1 MTTNQTK
8 REPQAI
14 ARTRIKR
21 KKPQVNVLFERGE
34 GAKQRLPSRRQMTF
48 WIQAATERPLELC
61 VRFVSPE
68 EGRELN
74 KMYRGKDYATNVLTF
89 DYEHEP
95 VAVADIVVCLEVVQH
110 EAKEQFKRFAAHLAH
125 LLVHGALHA
134 QGWDHETDEEAEL
147 MEQKEREIMN
157 ELGFDDP
164 YYDAAR
170 GH

>member
-48 WIQAATERPLELC
+48 W
-61 VRFVSPE
+61 
-68 EGRELN
+68 
-74 KMYRGKDYATNVLTF
+74 GKDYATNVLTF

>member
-1 MTTNQTK
+1 MTANQT
-8 REPQAI
+8 RRVRRPI
-14 ARTRIKR
+14 ARIPVRR
-21 KKPQVNVLFERGE
+21 KKPQVQVLFERGD
-34 GAKQRLPSRRQMTF
+34 GARQRLPSRRQMTF
-48 WIQAATERPLELC
+48 WIQAAADRPLELC
-61 VRFVSPE
+61 VRFVSVQ

-74 KMYRGKDYATNVLTF
+74 KTYRGKDYATNVLTF

-95 VAVADIVVCLEVVQH
+95 VAVADIVVCLEVVQK
-110 EAKEQFKRFAAHLAH
+110 EAQEQFKRFPAHLAH

-147 MEQKEREIMN
+147 MEQKERQIMN

>member
-48 WIQAATERPLELC
+48 WIQAAAERPLELC

-95 VAVADIVVCLEVVQH
+95 VDNSLGVTL
-110 EAKEQFKRFAAHLAH
+110 FF
-125 LLVHGALHA
+125 LLMGYPPFQGAS
-134 QGWDHETDEEAEL
+134 EAEL